1 MEVNPEYQT
10 TPKQNRLQELPG
22 LLWRLIHNPAATM
35 REPLR
40 LSWPAA
46 LSLQAGAAMISG
58 ALVGLFSGNIWDLL
72 IGVIIFP
79 VTSVLAGIIFA
90 LFLFQFFSIFKTTL
104 LDFQR
109 VYSVVV
115 LSTLPYYFVHILAGI
130 VSPLDLLGF
139 ALTTI
144 LLIVGLVEQFGMDR
158 RSVIK
163 VMVGIYLLFFLAWTA
178 ATLTV
183 SSDSSATEAASSSN

>member
-1 MEVNPEYQT
+1 MEVNPEYQSAAT
-10 TPKQNRLQELPG
+10 QNRLQELPG
-22 LLWRLIHNPAATM
+22 LLWRLIRNPAATM
-35 REPLR
+35 RDPLR
-40 LSWPAA
+40 LTWPAA

-58 ALVGLFSGNIWDLL
+58 ALVGLISGNIWDLL
-72 IGVIIFP
+72 IGVIVFP
-79 VTSVLAGIIFA
+79 VTSVLAGIVFA

-115 LSTLPYYFVHILAGI
+115 LSTLPYYFVHILAGF

-158 RSVIK
+158 KSVIK
-163 VMVGIYLLFFLAWTA
+163 VMLGIYLLFFLAWTA

-183 SSDSSATEAASSSN
+183 SSDPSATETASSPN